1 MKYRCFPFLF
11 GLLLLSFVLHAEQ
24 NIIPSYKQL
33 DPIQVTQSPNVR
45 WRLFPTQNMYTFLQ
59 LDTSTGL
66 IVQLHFSAGEKGF
79 TGLLPLNG
87 KNLANGEKET
97 LGRFTLYP
105 TQNMYTFI
113 LLDQIRGFS
122 WRVQWNH
129 DEKYRFCIPLYVPQE
144 Q

>member
-59 LDTSTGL
+59 LDTSTGGIML
-66 IVQLHFSAGEKGF
+66 REKRPRPFPAWNKHEIDGPS
-79 TGLLPLNG
+79 GPRQNQVH
-87 KNLANGEKET
+87 LASFMVHIN
-97 LGRFTLYP
+97 R
-105 TQNMYTFI
+105 
-113 LLDQIRGFS
+113 
-122 WRVQWNH
+122 
-129 DEKYRFCIPLYVPQE
+129 
-144 Q
+144 